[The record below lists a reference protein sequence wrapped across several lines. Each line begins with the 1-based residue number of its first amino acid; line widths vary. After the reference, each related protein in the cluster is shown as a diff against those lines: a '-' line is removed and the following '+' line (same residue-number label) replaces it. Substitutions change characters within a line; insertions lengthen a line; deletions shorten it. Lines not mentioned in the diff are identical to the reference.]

1 MGKTTGFMDY
11 QRKTSAELGTPLRGW
26 SISMN
31 STSGCPGRSSRPRRP
46 AAWTAAVPFCQAGM
60 TIRRGGLG
68 LPAQQP
74 HPRVE
79 RAGLPGQVGAGPPP
93 PAGHQPLPRVHQ
105 PGLPRPVRGRL
116 HLRGRHRQ
124 RRLGAGE
131 RTRHHRAGLCQG
143 LDAGLPAS
151 HPHRQERGGHRLGPC
166 GALGGRIPQ
175 QAGAYRHHLRAGGP
189 PRRPSDVRH
198 PQYEAG

>member
-1 MGKTTGFMDY
+1 MDC
-11 QRKTSAELGTPLRGW
+11 G
-26 SISMN
+26 
-31 STSGCPGRSSRPRRP
+31 
-46 AAWTAAVPFCQAGM
+46 VPFCQAGM
-60 TIRRGGLG
+60 TIGGAASGCPLNNLIPEWNELVYRGKWELALRRL
-68 LPAQQP
+68 LATN
-74 HPRVE
+74 RF
-79 RAGLPGQVGAGPPP
+79 
-93 PAGHQPLPRVHQ
+93 PRVHQ

-143 LDAGLPAS
+143 LDAGCPPPTRTGKSVAVIGSGPAGLS
-151 HPHRQERGGHRLGPC
+151 VAEYLNKR
-166 GALGGRIPQ
+166 
-175 QAGAYRHHLRAGGP
+175 GAYRHHLRAGGP